1 MEIKMKAQK
10 IMIIRHAEKPAD
22 SGAPFG
28 VDINGNQNPESLIPL
43 GWQRAGAL
51 TVFFAPTDGKLQ
63 NPGIA
68 VPQYLYASGVGKHS
82 NSLRPQETITPLSE
96 KLGTE
101 INSRYKKEDEADMI
115 KDAIGCNGIVLIAW
129 QHQDIPGIA
138 NLILGNSTTAPQT
151 WPGDR
156 FDVVWVFDLQKGAYT
171 FSQIPQ
177 RLLAGDGDTVISS
190 NGS

>member
-1 MEIKMKAQK
+1 MKAKK

-28 VDINGNQNPESLIPL
+28 VDINGKQNPESLIPL

-51 TVFFAPTDGKLQ
+51 ATLFAPLDGKPQ
-63 NPGIA
+63 QPGLAI
-68 VPQYLYASGVGKHS
+68 PQFLYASGVGKHS
-82 NSLRPQETITPLSE
+82 NSLRPQETITPLAE
-96 KLGTE
+96 KLGIK
-101 INSRYKKEDEADMI
+101 INGHYMKQDEEDML
-115 KDAIGCNGIVLIAW
+115 KDALGCDGIVLIAW

-138 NLILGNSTTAPQT
+138 NLILKNSTTAPQT

-156 FDVVWVFDLQKGAYT
+156 FDVVWVFDRHDDAYV

-177 RLLAGDGDTVISS
+177 QLLAGDGNSGISA
-190 NGS
+190 G

>member
-1 MEIKMKAQK
+1 MKAKK

-51 TVFFAPTDGKLQ
+51 VPFFAPSDSKPQST
-63 NPGIA
+63 GI
-68 VPQYLYASGVGKHS
+68 VTPQYLFAAGVGKHS

-96 KLGTE
+96 KLG
-101 INSRYKKEDEADMI
+101 IKIHDKYLKEDQADMI
-115 KDAIGCNGIVLIAW
+115 KDAMGRDGIVLIAW

-138 NLILGNSTTAPQT
+138 NLILDNNTTAPQT

-156 FDVVWVFDLQKGAYT
+156 FDVVWIFDWQNDAYT
-171 FSQIPQ
+171 FSQVPQ
-177 RLLAGDGDTVISS
+177 RLLAGDGDSVISAS
-190 NGS
+190 

>member
-1 MEIKMKAQK
+1 MKAKK

-28 VDINGNQNPESLIPL
+28 VDVNGKQNPESLIPR

-51 TVFFAPTDGKLQ
+51 AVLFDPVDGTLQ
-63 NPGIA
+63 NPELA

-82 NSLRPQETITPLSE
+82 NSLRPEETITPLAE
-96 KLGTE
+96 KLG
-101 INSRYKKEDEADMI
+101 IKIHNKYLKEDQADMI
-115 KDAIGCNGIVLIAW
+115 KDVIGRDGTVLIAW
-129 QHQDIPGIA
+129 QHQDIPDIA

-156 FDVVWVFDLQKGAYT
+156 FDVVWIFDLQNDAYT
-171 FSQIPQ
+171 FSQVPQ
-177 RLLAGDGDTVISS
+177 RLLAGDSDTVISS
-190 NGS
+190 N

>member
-1 MEIKMKAQK
+1 MKAKK
-10 IMIIRHAEKPAD
+10 IMIIRHAEKPAE
-22 SGAPFG
+22 SGAPFW

-51 TVFFAPTDGKLQ
+51 TVLFAPTDGKLQ

-68 VPQYLYASGVGKHS
+68 TPQYLYASGVAKHS
-82 NSLRPQETITPLSE
+82 NSQRPLETITPLSE
-96 KLGTE
+96 KLGIN

-115 KDAIGCNGIVLIAW
+115 KDALGCDGIVLIAW

-156 FDVVWVFDLQKGAYT
+156 FDVVWVFDLQNGAYV

-190 NGS
+190 